1 MIYGRCFLYMKR
13 KRVRKTMNIKLR
25 LAAVVAVLLLL
36 ITVAVKS
43 DSRLRVLTNNY
54 AGNKAKIIAN
64 SVINE
69 NVYKTLNDMQIT
81 YSDLMK
87 INCDGEGTVTSVEY
101 DTVTIAKLKSN
112 LTANIQ
118 KGVGEKKS
126 VRIDVP
132 VGTLTGNQFLN
143 NRGPSIKISMNIS
156 SAVYAKMSS
165 KFISAGINQTLHQI
179 TLKITSDIYFVMP
192 WYRTTGNFE
201 SEFTIAETV
210 IVGKVP
216 EAYTNVIE
224 YPGSDMAG
232 YLFDYG
238 AQAPD

>member
-1 MIYGRCFLYMKR
+1 
-13 KRVRKTMNIKLR
+13 MNIKLR
-25 LAAVVAVLLLL
+25 LAAVVTVLLLL

-64 SVINE
+64 LVINE
-69 NVYKTLNDMQIT
+69 NVYKTLNDLQIT

-112 LTANIQ
+112 LTTNIQ
-118 KGVGEKKS
+118 KGIGEKKS
-126 VRIDVP
+126 VTIDVP

-143 NRGPSIKISMNIS
+143 NRGPSIKI
-156 SAVYAKMSS
+156 
-165 KFISAGINQTLHQI
+165 ISAGINQTLHQI

>member
-1 MIYGRCFLYMKR
+1 MIYGRCFLLKR
-13 KRVRKTMNIKLR
+13 RKSIRNNVKLR
-25 LAAVVAVLLLL
+25 SAALILVLLIL
-36 ITVAVKS
+36 ITVAVKG
-43 DSRLRVLTNNY
+43 DQKLRIITNNY
-54 AGNKAKIIAN
+54 AQNRAKVLAN

-69 NVYKTLNDMQIT
+69 NVYKCLEELHIT
-81 YSDLMK
+81 YSDILK
-87 INCDGEGTVTSVEY
+87 LNYDGEGTVTSVEY
-101 DTVTIAKLKSN
+101 DTVTIAKLKAS
-112 LTANIQ
+112 LVSKIQ
-118 KGVGEKKS
+118 QSINGKNG
-126 VRIDVP
+126 ITINVP
-132 VGTLTGNQFLN
+132 VGTLTGNQLLN
-143 NRGPSIKISMNIS
+143 NRGPNIRINMNIS

-192 WYRTTGNFE
+192 WYRTSGNFE
-201 SEFTIAETV
+201 SEFTVAETV

-238 AQAPD
+238 AQMPD